1 MVHTMSFLIFAF
13 WILHITC
20 NKRDSLKVN
29 HSLHCADP
37 SSASNLEGDLIIGGF
52 FPVHIVKPTQ
62 GTQQSYDIN
71 LYGLNWV
78 EAMLFTIQE
87 INQNH
92 NFLPRNFTLGY
103 DIRDSCNSVPVA
115 LNAALDFM
123 LEAGNTSNGNNPIE
137 PANNC
142 STLYCKCKS
151 KQTLISAVIGAA
163 SSSISVSV
171 ASLVGVD
178 YTPQISYSST
188 SVLLSDKTIYP
199 SFFRTIPS
207 DTYQA
212 QALADLLLHF
222 GWTYVS
228 IVASDNA
235 YGRAGVDSLR
245 TELKKRRIC
254 IALEKIFNPSLSK
267 EELQTVIEHLKNTP
281 KARVI
286 ILWCERPNA
295 VGFLNE
301 ASRQQLNGKTWIGTE
316 TWGDAYQLKRLDE
329 NVVGGMLGVL
339 PLLKKHLDYEKHLR
353 ELRPNSTA
361 YNPWMWEY
369 WEGKFDCFMKDSKN
383 QWPSSIRKIQERD
396 YYVYSTERPNVTILC
411 PRQSSLGRPSG
422 QFLPRNK
429 YTNVMDA
436 VYAVAHA
443 IKDIFNCKNTESG
456 LQGEECPTVNGSF
469 VRPRDISRFLK
480 NVSFKGRSGSQIM
493 FDRNGDLRYGSYAI
507 KNLQRVNDTEMEFVE
522 IGVWNGID
530 GKLSLLNTSR
540 IIWNGWTSEK
550 PKSICADPCAPGY
563 YSVQGSISCC
573 WKCVKCENGFAKSNS
588 GPEVCRKC
596 PVGFAS
602 NAPRTHCVELK
613 SDYLAWQNGH
623 GITTVVLAIIGLII
637 SHGVLVVFYRYRDT
651 AMVKASNRELS
662 FLHLGCIVA
671 VFVLPFVLIGMP
683 TEARCTV
690 RPLFFGI
697 PFTLCTSIT
706 LLKTDRLLRIF
717 QARTR
722 LAAGSSYLI
731 SNKMQVILASM
742 MTLVPVTVTTV
753 WFAFHAPEVI
763 TKVDLSREGWQVV
776 SCGASNELLNIVILA
791 YVLILALLC
800 TYFAFRARKLPENFN
815 EAKYIC
821 FAMFAFCVFWLSFFP
836 AYYDSVGSK
845 RDFIFCVAVLGS
857 GYAVLCIMYS
867 PKLHV
872 ILFRPENNTTEAF
885 RAITLVAMKRTGGV
899 VVSSNSTTPPRATP
913 VSSPLPSRRESPAD
927 GFTVINGRLSAVSI
941 GQRISPSPK

>member
-1 MVHTMSFLIFAF
+1 MHAMSFLIFAF

-20 NKRDSLKVN
+20 NKADSLKVN

-37 SSASNLEGDLIIGGF
+37 RRVSNLEGDLIIGGF
-52 FPVHIVKPTQ
+52 FPIHIIKPTE

-78 EAMLFTIQE
+78 ETMLFTIQE

-92 NFLPRNFTLGY
+92 SFLQRGFTLGY
-103 DIRDSCNSVPVA
+103 DIRDSCNSVPIA

-123 LEAGNTSNGNNPIE
+123 LEAGNTSSGNNPIE

-142 STLYCKCKS
+142 SSLYCKCKS
-151 KQTLISAVIGAA
+151 KRTLISAVIGAA
-163 SSSISVSV
+163 SSSISTSV

-222 GWTYVS
+222 EWTYVS

-245 TELKKRRIC
+245 IELKERGIC

-316 TWGDAYQLKRLDE
+316 TWGDAYQLKTLDE
-329 NVVGGMLGVL
+329 SVVGGMLGVL
-339 PLLKKHLDYEKHLR
+339 PLLKKHPDYEKHLK

-369 WEGKFDCFMKDSKN
+369 WEGQFHCFVKDPKN
-383 QWPSSIRKIQERD
+383 QGSSSIREIQEKD
-396 YYVYSTERPNVTILC
+396 YYVYTTERPNVTILC
-411 PRQSSLGRPSG
+411 PKERSRARPSG
-422 QFLPRNK
+422 HLLPRNK

-436 VYAVAHA
+436 IYAVAHA
-443 IKDIFNCKNTESG
+443 VNDILNCKDGEGG

-493 FDRNGDLRYGSYAI
+493 FDKNGDLRYGSYVI
-507 KNLQRVNDTEMEFVE
+507 KNLQRINDKEMDFVE
-522 IGVWNGID
+522 MGVWNGID
-530 GKLSLLNTSR
+530 GKLSLYNNSR
-540 IIWNGWTSEK
+540 ILWNGWTSEK
-550 PKSICADPCAPGY
+550 PKSICADPCDPGY
-563 YSVQGSISCC
+563 YSVQGSTSCC
-573 WKCVKCENGFAKSNS
+573 WKCVKCENGFIKSAS
-588 GPEVCRKC
+588 GPEACRKC
-596 PVGFAS
+596 PVGFVS

-613 SDYLAWQNGH
+613 SDYLAWKNGH
-623 GITTVVLAIIGLII
+623 GISTVALAIIGLII
-637 SHGVLVVFYRYRDT
+637 SHGVLLVFYKYRDT

-662 FLHLGCIVA
+662 FLHLGCIVTI
-671 VFVLPFVLIGMP
+671 FVLPFVMIGMP

-717 QARTR
+717 QARSR
-722 LAAGSSYLI
+722 LTAGSSYLI
-731 SNKMQVILASM
+731 SNKMQVILAGV
-742 MTLVPVTVTTV
+742 MTLVPVTVTTA
-753 WFAFHAPEVI
+753 WFLFHRPEVF
-763 TKVDLSREGWQVV
+763 TKVDLSREGWQVI
-776 SCGASNELLNIVILA
+776 SCGASNELLNIVILG

-800 TYFAFRARKLPENFN
+800 TYFAFKARKLPENFN

-836 AYYDSVGSK
+836 AYYDSVGST

-857 GYAVLCIMYS
+857 GYAVLCIMYA

-872 ILFRPENNTTEAF
+872 ILFRPESNTTEAF
-885 RAITLVAMKRTGGV
+885 RATTLVAMKRTGGI

-913 VSSPLPSRRESPAD
+913 VSSPVPSRRESRAD
-927 GFTVINGRLSAVSI
+927 GFTVIDGRLSTVSI